1 MWIRLGSFPI
11 VAGKLAELRAL
22 YADECVPVVK
32 AAAGN
37 VDCYLMESVDDPERC
52 VVCTIWRTED
62 DAKTYEATGTAA
74 AIVAKVRPF
83 FAGPPLLTSY
93 RVARAEV
100 ATWPVSVRVPSLTV

>member
-11 VAGKLAELRAL
+11 VPGKLAELRTL
-22 YADECVPVVK
+22 YAEQCAPVVR

-37 VDCYLMESVDDPERC
+37 VDCYLMESVEDPERC
-52 VVCTIWRTED
+52 VVCTIWQTED
-62 DAKTYEATGTAA
+62 DARAYEVTGTAA

-93 RVARAEV
+93 RVQR
-100 ATWPVSVRVPSLTV
+100 T